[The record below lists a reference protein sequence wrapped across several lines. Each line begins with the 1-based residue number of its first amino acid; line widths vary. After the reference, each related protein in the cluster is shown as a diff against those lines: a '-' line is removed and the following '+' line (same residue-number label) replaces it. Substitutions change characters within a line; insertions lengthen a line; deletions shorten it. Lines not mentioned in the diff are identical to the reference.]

1 MGDSSIAVT
10 VGTGTTLPVDTF
22 TMPNGDHR
30 QCIMVSD
37 HGSYSGKVATFRIPG
52 RAGTTGQKLFSI
64 HNATGSTIVAE
75 VHKIMVDLVQTV
87 VKAVTVLPP
96 AIRLWKVTVL
106 PTNGTAATK
115 VAEDSGATATSA
127 SVTVLQDASADGT
140 SSATALT
147 ATLPAGMIISEEFA
161 PRLITGAGYEMFD
174 RTEFMSDEL
183 ESVVLRPL
191 EGLVVFLDYTAATQ
205 NPITDQWLVG
215 CRWEEYSP

>member
-1 MGDSSIAVT
+1 MADSAVPIT
-10 VGTGTTLPVDTF
+10 AGAGTNIDTF

-30 QCIMVSD
+30 QVVMVND
-37 HGSYSGKVATFRIPG
+37 HGSYSGKAATFRIPG
-52 RAGTTGQKLFSI
+52 RAGTVGQKLFSI

-75 VHKIMVDLVQTV
+75 VHKITIDLVQTV

-115 VAEDSGATATSA
+115 VTEDSSSTASSA

-147 ATLPAGMIISEEFA
+147 ATLPAGTIVSEEFA
-161 PRLITGAGYEMFD
+161 PRLITAAGYEMFD
-174 RTEFMSDEL
+174 RTEFMSDPL

-191 EGLVVFLDYTAATQ
+191 EGLVVFADYVLATQ
-205 NPITDQWLVG
+205 NPITDMWLVG
-215 CRWEEYSP
+215 CRWEEYTP

>member
-1 MGDSSIAVT
+1 MADSSVAITA
-10 VGTGTTLPVDTF
+10 GTGTAIDTF

-30 QCIMVSD
+30 QVVMAGD
-37 HGSYSGKVATFRIPG
+37 HGSYSGKVATFRTPG
-52 RAGTTGQKLFSI
+52 RAGTVGQKLFSI

-75 VHKIMVDLVQTV
+75 VHKITIDLVQTV

-96 AIRLWKVTVL
+96 VIRLWKVTVL

-115 VAEDSGATATSA
+115 VTEDSSSTATSA

-147 ATLPAGMIISEEFA
+147 ATLPAGTIVSEEYA
-161 PRLITGAGYEMFD
+161 PRLITAAGYEMFD
-174 RTEFMSDEL
+174 RTEFMSDPL

-191 EGLVVFLDYTAATQ
+191 EGLVVFADYVLATQ
-205 NPITDQWLVG
+205 NPITDMWLVG
-215 CRWEEYSP
+215 CRWEEYTP